1 MRPNHDLMERLA
13 AADPLPDAERLSPEE
28 QREADSLLTQLLA
41 TPVAPERRPAA
52 RPRTRRWA
60 LAATASAG
68 VALAAF
74 AAGNLLDSD
83 APGPDVIELA
93 VAAVSAEDA
102 VYHTVDRRRVEGSDF
117 LPATQ
122 TAYFESWHTT
132 DGRLHQKAY
141 ASRGERRG
149 RLIGDFAG
157 RRAPGRRGGPAM
169 RWDASTNTI
178 YSNRFGSVTPSRG
191 APSIDPFG
199 DPGAS
204 LRAFEAQGRLRLA
217 GKTRVDGRDAY
228 RLTSGTVE
236 GFAPRT
242 RERVVF
248 MVDADTYLPL
258 STHFSQRAPDGG
270 RLVLHIRYLVYE
282 RLPLNART
290 LAQLDLDPH
299 PGAKCAP
306 GADETMGRGSLGFP
320 NPCAR

>member
-1 MRPNHDLMERLA
+1 MRPSHDLMKRLA
-13 AADPLPDAERLSPEE
+13 AADPLRDAERLTADE
-28 QREADSLLTQLLA
+28 QREADALLTQLLA

-83 APGPDVIELA
+83 APGPDVVELA

-117 LPATQ
+117 RPA

-132 DGRLHQKAY
+132 DGRLHQRSY
-141 ASRGERRG
+141 AARGGRRG

-199 DPGAS
+199 DPGTA
-204 LRAFEAQGRLRLA
+204 LRALEAQGRLRLA

-236 GFAPRT
+236 GFAPGT

-248 MVDADTYLPL
+248 IVDAETYLPL
-258 STHFSQRAPDGG
+258 LTHFNQRASDGG
-270 RLVLHIRYLVYE
+270 TLDLSIRYLVYE
-282 RLPLNART
+282 RLPLDART
-290 LAQLDLDPH
+290 RAQLDLDPH
-299 PGAKCAP
+299 PGAKCSP
-306 GADETMGRGSLGFP
+306 GADETMGRGSLGFS

>member
-1 MRPNHDLMERLA
+1 MRPSNELMERLA
-13 AADPLPDAERLSPEE
+13 AADPLPDAEQLTSDD
-28 QREADSLLTQLLA
+28 QREADALLAQLLA
-41 TPVAPERRPAA
+41 TPVADDRRAA
-52 RPRTRRWA
+52 PRPHARRWA
-60 LAATASAG
+60 LAATATAC
-68 VALAAF
+68 VAVAAF
-74 AAGNLLDSD
+74 AAANLLESD
-83 APGPDVIELA
+83 APGPNVIELA
-93 VAAVSAEDA
+93 VAAVSADDA

-122 TAYFESWHTT
+122 TAYFEAWHTT

-149 RLIGDFAG
+149 RLIADFAG
-157 RRAPGRRGGPAM
+157 RRTPGRRGGPAM

-178 YSNRFGSVTPSRG
+178 YSNRFGRVTPSRG

-199 DPGAS
+199 DPGTS

-217 GKTRVDGRDAY
+217 RKTRVDGRDAY
-228 RLTSGTVE
+228 RLTSGAVE

-248 MVDADTYLPL
+248 VVDAETYLPL
-258 STHFSQRAPDGG
+258 SVRFSNRSPDGG
-270 RLVLHIRYLVYE
+270 RLEIFVRYLVYE

-290 LAQLDLDPH
+290 RAQLDLDPH

-306 GADETMGRGSLGFP
+306 EADKTMGRGSLGFP

>member
-1 MRPNHDLMERLA
+1 MRPSHDLMERLA
-13 AADPLPDAERLSPEE
+13 AADPLPDAERLSSDE
-28 QREADSLLTQLLA
+28 QREADALLTQLLA
-41 TPVAPERRPAA
+41 TPVVPERRPAA

-60 LAATASAG
+60 LAAAATAC

-83 APGPDVIELA
+83 APGPNVVELA

-102 VYHTVDRRRVEGSDF
+102 VYHTVERRRVEGSDF
-117 LPATQ
+117 PGTQ
-122 TAYFESWHTT
+122 TAYFETWHTT
-132 DGRLHQKAY
+132 DGRLHQRTY
-141 ASRGERRG
+141 AARGERRG

-169 RWDASTNTI
+169 RWDAGSNTI
-178 YSNRFGSVTPSRG
+178 YSNRFGSVTGSRG

-199 DPGAS
+199 DPGAGV
-204 LRAFEAQGRLRLA
+204 RAFEAQGRLRLA
-217 GKTRVDGRDAY
+217 GRTRVEGRDAY
-228 RLTSGTVE
+228 RLTSATVE
-236 GFAPRT
+236 GFARGT

-248 MVDADTYLPL
+248 IVDADTYLPL
-258 STHFSQRAPDGG
+258 STRFHLRGPDGS
-270 RLVLHIRYLVYE
+270 RLDLYIRYLVYE
-282 RLPLNART
+282 RLPLDARSR
-290 LAQLDLDPH
+290 AQLDLDPH

>member
-1 MRPNHDLMERLA
+1 MERLA
-13 AADPLPDAERLSPEE
+13 AADPLPDAERLTTEE
-28 QREADSLLTQLLA
+28 QREADALLGQLLA
-41 TPVAPERRPAA
+41 TPVSPERRPA
-52 RPRTRRWA
+52 RTPRLRRWGIA
-60 LAATASAG
+60 AAATG
-68 VALAAF
+68 CVALAAF
-74 AAGNLLDSD
+74 AAANLLDSE
-83 APGPDVIELA
+83 APGPNVVELA
-93 VAAVSAEDA
+93 VAAVSTDDA

-132 DGRLHQKAY
+132 DGRMHQKAY
-141 ASRGERRG
+141 AARGERRG

-157 RRAPGRRGGPAM
+157 RRTPGRRGGPAM

-178 YSNRFGSVTPSRG
+178 YSNRFGSVTGSRG

-199 DPGAS
+199 DPGAG

-236 GFAPRT
+236 GFAPHT
-242 RERVVF
+242 RDRVVF
-248 MVDADTYLPL
+248 IVDAETYLPL
-258 STHFSQRAPDGG
+258 STHFSNRSADGG

-299 PGAKCAP
+299 PGAKCSP
-306 GADETMGRGSLGFP
+306 GAGETMGRGSLGFP